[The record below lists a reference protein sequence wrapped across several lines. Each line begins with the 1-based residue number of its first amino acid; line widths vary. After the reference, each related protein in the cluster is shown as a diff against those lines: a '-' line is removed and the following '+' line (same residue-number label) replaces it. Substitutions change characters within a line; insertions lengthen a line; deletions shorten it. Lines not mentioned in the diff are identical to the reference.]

1 MAYAIVLDGL
11 VRRLNAII
19 KPCRKCEAPAQ
30 LRQRSHDY
38 NGPEW
43 VIICENAHKEIV
55 ELNGMFPAQ
64 YGQTIID
71 AVFEWNERE
80 TEEYLEGHA

>member
-1 MAYAIVLDGL
+1 MAYAIVLDAL
-11 VRRLNAII
+11 VKRLNAII

-30 LRQRSHDY
+30 LRQNSSNY
-38 NGPEW
+38 SGPEW
-43 VIICENAHKEIV
+43 TIICENAHKEIV
-55 ELNGMFPAQ
+55 GLNWMLPAQ
-64 YGQTIID
+64 YGQTLID